1 MIWAVA
7 AGAGKE
13 CSFGIGRVPTW
24 VDLMIAALGILTERP
39 GLVGVM
45 LPGIL
50 VRLTKWP
57 VAPVSKTS
65 VGGREEDSET
75 FRKGLLTLC

>member
-1 MIWAVA
+1 MA
-7 AGAGKE
+7 AGAGNAW
-13 CSFGIGRVPTW
+13 SFGRGRVPTW
-24 VDLMIAALGILTERP
+24 VDLMIAAFGILTERP

-45 LPGIL
+45 LPGIS
-50 VRLTKWP
+50 VRFTKWP
-57 VAPVSKTS
+57 VAPVSKTN